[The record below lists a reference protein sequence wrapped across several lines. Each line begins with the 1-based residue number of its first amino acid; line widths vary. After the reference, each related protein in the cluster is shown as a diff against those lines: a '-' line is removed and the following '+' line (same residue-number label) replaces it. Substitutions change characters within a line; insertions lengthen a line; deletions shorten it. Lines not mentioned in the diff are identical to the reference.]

1 MKTARLGIV
10 ILHYKTWEKNLACV
24 ESIYKNYSGEFQ
36 IVIVDNNSPN
46 DSYNR
51 LTQAFLDNPDV
62 TVVKTERNGGFSY
75 GNNFGFD
82 YIVNNFYNIS
92 KIFITNND
100 IIFRER
106 TIENMIG
113 AFAFSEKVIMT
124 APSVFNIFG
133 ERTNAPWKKKPTV
146 MQEIGLKSC
155 DECAYKWDELKD
167 NLSVYMISGC
177 CFAVDRDKFI
187 SIGKFDE
194 NVFLYNEENI
204 FSLKIARA
212 GLQIIY
218 CPNADILHDH
228 GSTTGN
234 RNVFV
239 DREYVKSTLYFM
251 KKYEK
256 LSDGQIVLLKL
267 FYVFRILSKKLFGK
281 YSNSSHLFQ
290 SLKIIFSYKI

>member
-1 MKTARLGIV
+1 
-10 ILHYKTWEKNLACV
+10 
-24 ESIYKNYSGEFQ
+24 
-36 IVIVDNNSPN
+36 
-46 DSYNR
+46 
-51 LTQAFLDNPDV
+51 
-62 TVVKTERNGGFSY
+62 
-75 GNNFGFD
+75 
-82 YIVNNFYNIS
+82 
-92 KIFITNND
+92 
-100 IIFRER
+100 
-106 TIENMIG
+106 
-113 AFAFSEKVIMT
+113 
-124 APSVFNIFG
+124 
-133 ERTNAPWKKKPTV
+133 
-146 MQEIGLKSC
+146 
-155 DECAYKWDELKD
+155 
-167 NLSVYMISGC
+167 MISGC